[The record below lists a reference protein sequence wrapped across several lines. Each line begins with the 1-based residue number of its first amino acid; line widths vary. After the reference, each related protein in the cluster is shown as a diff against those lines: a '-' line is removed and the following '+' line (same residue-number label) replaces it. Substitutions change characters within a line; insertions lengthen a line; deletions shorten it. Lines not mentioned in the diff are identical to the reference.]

1 MKKKQILVDSKWLKV
16 ILETVRFPDST
27 LIKDF
32 YIVERPPY
40 AAVVPLI
47 GNREILLVQQYR
59 HGSRQNILNIP
70 MGVIDKNE
78 KPVNTARRELL
89 EETGYRASIISSL
102 GTFQNNPAFLRLTC
116 HLFLAR
122 NLIKKPTMH
131 TDTNEHTE
139 IICLPLEKVMQ
150 KIFSGEIQDM
160 TTAIGIFE
168 AYLILTKKFS
178 R

>member
-1 MKKKQILVDSKWLKV
+1 
-16 ILETVRFPDST
+16 
-27 LIKDF
+27 
-32 YIVERPPY
+32 
-40 AAVVPLI
+40 
-47 GNREILLVQQYR
+47 
-59 HGSRQNILNIP
+59 